1 MPSYFVH
8 LCVAKKVNPNASL
21 DFFIG
26 TLAPDSVSGK
36 EKHENHFRDKP
47 NMELALKKFAKT
59 IDTENQYL
67 KGFLLHLFV
76 DWKWNDTILADFA
89 KSVGDGWYKKYHEE
103 VGLIESYGTTK
114 TPWLYALRQEM
125 LLYSDYDFVET
136 GFVSRQSIKTMLDNS
151 DMWKVVNKTNPSL
164 AFPCELIEN
173 FATNIAQEF
182 AMWFSELELL

>member
-1 MPSYFVH
+1 MLHINEQNKVAFH
-8 LCVAKKVNPNASL
+8 LRNAPERE
-21 DFFIG
+21 
-26 TLAPDSVSGK
+26 T
-36 EKHENHFRDKP
+36 
-47 NMELALKKFAKT
+47 ALKDYALKSNN
-59 IDTENQYL
+59 ENEYI
-67 KGFLLHLFV
+67 KGVVLHLFV